1 MSLLLAM
8 IMGGC
13 AGPGLRVPGP
23 LDALGQAPPPPSFR
37 EPDGAGDAA
46 PERRGS
52 PGEPVARAAAYYVGK
67 ERLSYGGALYR
78 WDCSGLI
85 EAAYARAG
93 LPITGSSA
101 SLYERAQALG
111 VLHRDHRP
119 APGDVAFFENTYDRN
134 GNGRLDDDITH
145 VAVVTAVDEDGTIT
159 MVHKGGSGV
168 GWLYMNLDRPGIYQ
182 SEDGRVLNS
191 YLRSRSSR
199 DPRGTRYLSGELWR
213 GFASFWE
220 EPPPGS

>member
-1 MSLLLAM
+1 MSLLMMMM
-8 IMGGC
+8 IGC
-13 AGPGLRVPGP
+13 AGSGLRIPGP

-37 EPDGAGDAA
+37 EPAGAADAA
-46 PERRGS
+46 PERRSS
-52 PGEPVARAAAYYVGK
+52 PGDPVAEAAIYYVGK

-85 EAAYARAG
+85 EAVYARAG

-101 SLYERAQALG
+101 SLYERAQDLG
-111 VLHRDHRP
+111 VFHRNHRP
-119 APGDVAFFENTYDRN
+119 SPGDVAFFENTYDRN

-145 VAVVTAVDEDGTIT
+145 VAVVTTVDDDGTIT

-168 GWLYMNLDRPGIYQ
+168 SWLYMNLSQPGVYQ